1 MKILKYIAVCILT
14 LTFII
19 VPYQIT
25 IGNNNNQ
32 ENANNCNIFTKILK
46 HELNIQ
52 ASKETSVPTIS
63 HNIGL
68 GEFIISSILP
78 KSSNT
83 NFSSNHYEIKYDL
96 NKLNETSTNDGNPK
110 VVIYHTHTTESY
122 YDSEN
127 PDVYRN
133 NDPSNNMIQIGSIVS
148 KILHDEYNIDVIH
161 IKDVFDVPYTGA
173 YYRSEDALLEVYAQN
188 PGIIYAFD
196 IHRDGLNPSDE
207 NRNAYL
213 ADINDTDCAKVMIVL
228 GLKSDYAEANV
239 ELAYKVADQMEIM
252 YPGMFKRIVER
263 NSDYNQYIAP
273 KSLLFEVGSNLSTK
287 QEAMNTAVYL
297 GRVVGEIITKEQN
310 QE

>member
-25 IGNNNNQ
+25 IGNNNIQ
-32 ENANNCNIFTKILK
+32 ENANNCDIFTKILK
-46 HELNIQ
+46 YELNIQ
-52 ASKETSVPTIS
+52 SNKETSEPTAS

-83 NFSSNHYEIKYDL
+83 DFTSNHYEIKYDL

-122 YDSEN
+122 WDSEN

-133 NDPSNNMIQIGSIVS
+133 NDPNNNMIQIGSIVS
-148 KILHDEYNIDVIH
+148 RILHDEYNIDVIH

-173 YYRSEDALLEVYAQN
+173 YYRSEDALWEIYAQN

-196 IHRDGLNPSDE
+196 IHRDGLNASDE

-213 ADINDTDCAKVMIVL
+213 ADISGTDCAKVMIVL

-252 YPGMFKRIVER
+252 YQGMFKRIVER

-297 GRVVGEIITKEQN
+297 GRVLGEIITQEQN